1 MIKRKK
7 KTFIV
12 SKLSIDYIEESTFM
26 LGVGRDKDLIRVGR
40 ENKHANSPRAYPFL
54 NVRGLNM
61 ILVEG
66 STRIFKHD
74 VAIISDQG
82 GIFHRLAP
90 FVRRKSEEEV

>member
-1 MIKRKK
+1 MYQ
-7 KTFIV
+7 
-12 SKLSIDYIEESTFM
+12 SPSIDYAEEFIYV
-26 LGVGRDKDLIRVGR
+26 GVGRDKDLILVGR

-61 ILVEG
+61 ILVERG

-90 FVRRKSEEEV
+90 FVLRKSEVEE